1 MRGLPDAAWPTISNM
16 KLFATTVQLES
27 KRLSKKEK
35 KQTQLLIRTYIES

>member
-27 KRLSKKEK
+27 KRVSKKREK
-35 KQTQLLIRTYIES
+35 ADSIANKNIY